1 MLTRPGALVA
11 LLLLVSGTAL
21 SGCLSEDLIKQP
33 ELTIIPGAPPGWGG
47 TANTSGIGTTV
58 SDRRSGTTAAYLSNA
73 FQLGIGTVTIVQ
85 AIRAD
90 DYRGKRVR
98 LSGWIKPR
106 NVGNAVFSGLWMRV
120 DGPGTTL
127 TFDNMA
133 GRPVSGYGDWRQ
145 VSVVLDVPQSAIGI
159 SFGALFQAS
168 NTLLVDDLRFDVVG
182 SDVVSTNRLDAPTS
196 SGRDST
202 ATVVAYERSN
212 ASPVNLDFEGLA
224 PIGSETASWIIENA
238 TTLSTA
244 DPTASLD
251 DLEPLRAM
259 VGSAHVVGLGEA
271 THGTREFFLLKHR
284 MLRFLVTRMGFTTFA
299 IEASAPEADD
309 LNQYVL
315 FGIGDPVRLLSR
327 LYFWT
332 WNTQEVLD
340 QITWMR
346 QWNSTASA
354 DQRVQFRGIDM
365 QYPSASMDS
374 VVAFMHRADPTFDVD
389 VLTAFQCLEAYRNR
403 GNVPG
408 RPRTEYAAQSADTKF
423 NCADGLATMMNIVRT
438 RGAVVAGYQAAL
450 HHARLV
456 QQFEAVAAMSN
467 STLSNRL
474 RDDAMAENVAWL
486 RDQGGANAKLVV
498 WAHNDHVTRQTFAM
512 GAGLN
517 ARYGADYR
525 ALAFAFGTGRFNA
538 VRQEGTTLGIP
549 QSLNA
554 QAVPSRSIEEVFVR
568 TNLALVLLDMR
579 KVLAGGAPAH
589 ALRGPIA
596 MRSIGS
602 AFDANL
608 ESLYFVQRIFP
619 GDFDLLLFVRGST
632 ASTLLPYRN

>member
-1 MLTRPGALVA
+1 M
-11 LLLLVSGTAL
+11 
-21 SGCLSEDLIKQP
+21 
-33 ELTIIPGAPPGWGG
+33 
-47 TANTSGIGTTV
+47 

-346 QWNSTASA
+346 QWNSTVPA

-389 VLTAFQCLEAYRNR
+389 VLTAFQCLAAYRNR

-456 QQFEAVAAMSN
+456 QQFETVAAMSN

-579 KVLAGGAPAH
+579 KALAGGAPAH